1 MLKKRTSEP
10 TTQSRQRVLV
20 TRAAEQAPRLTAAL
34 SELGIEPVVVPTIAI
49 VPPASFLELDQAIA
63 TLDQID
69 YLVLTS
75 VNAVTAFFDRL
86 AAQGYNTEVLAS
98 LQTVAV
104 GPKSAEAVAARGV
117 VADLVPS
124 DYRAEGVVALLKGH
138 VSGKRLLYPKA
149 ALARDLIPAELTAA
163 GAEVI
168 DPVAYASAPPAD
180 AAEKLQKAIADGLDL
195 LTFTAS
201 STVQNFVDLVDAE
214 SLSLAK
220 QVPVASIGPLTSAT
234 ARKLGF
240 NVVVEPEKSTLDTLV
255 EAIGNYFSGMRDEGR
270 ETS

>member
-1 MLKKRTSEP
+1 MSELISQSKK
-10 TTQSRQRVLV
+10 RVLV
-20 TRAAEQAPRLTAAL
+20 TRSAEQAPALTEAL
-34 SELGIEPVVVPTIAI
+34 STLGIEPVMVPTIAI
-49 VPPASFLELDQAIA
+49 VPPTSYYELDQAIA
-63 TLDQID
+63 ALDQID

-86 AAQGYNTEVLAS
+86 AAQGRDTEALAG

-104 GPKSAEAVAARGV
+104 GPKSAEAVAARGA
-117 VADLVPS
+117 VADLMPS
-124 DYRAEGVVALLKGH
+124 DYRAEGVVELLKGR

-149 ALARDLIPAELTAA
+149 ALARDLIPAELTAV
-163 GAEVI
+163 GAKVI
-168 DPVAYASAPPAD
+168 APVAYASAPPAD
-180 AAEKLQKAIADGLDL
+180 AAEKLQKAITEGLDL

-234 ARKLGF
+234 ARTLGF
-240 NVVVEPEKSTLDTLV
+240 KVVVEPENSTLATLV
-255 EAIGNYFSGMRDEGR
+255 EAIRKYFSRMRDEGR